1 MLNLS
6 LVFVLIHRKKD
17 IEIMPKEVGERKP
30 ILFEILSA
38 SLVIMMTYF
47 SYHFQVF
54 PSSSY
59 SILLCP

>member
-6 LVFVLIHRKKD
+6 LLFVLIHCKKD
-17 IEIMPKEVGERKP
+17 IEIMAKEVEERRP

-47 SYHFQVF
+47 SYHF
-54 PSSSY
+54 
-59 SILLCP
+59 

>member
-17 IEIMPKEVGERKP
+17 IEIMPQEVGEHRP

-47 SYHFQVF
+47 SYHF
-54 PSSSY
+54 
-59 SILLCP
+59 

>member
-6 LVFVLIHRKKD
+6 LLFVLIHCEKD
-17 IEIMPKEVGERKP
+17 IEIMPKKVGERRP

-47 SYHFQVF
+47 SYHF
-54 PSSSY
+54 
-59 SILLCP
+59 